1 MNRSMR
7 ASIVMAMLST
17 AAVLAVVPGA
27 RPAAAAGAARFQA
40 VAPTRLAD
48 TRQADCTCTRV
59 DTHTLR
65 VQVAGRGGVP
75 ADAIAA
81 ALTVTAT
88 GTAATGYATVWPTG
102 SARQETSTLNWDGG
116 QTRAN
121 GSIVQLGAGG
131 AVDVYVDGSLAAAQ
145 VIVDVSGAF
154 TPSGINGAGQF
165 RPLAPVRA
173 LDTRSGPRVGAG
185 QVVRV
190 GLPAGVPADA
200 TAIAVNVTAAD
211 SIGFGYLT
219 AYAARAAMP
228 STSTVNTDG
237 PGQNRAATAIV
248 PVSAGGMDV
257 YASSPTHVLV
267 DVVGWFTGASSAAS
281 SSGLFVP
288 VAPTRLFDTR
298 QALAPLASGAS
309 TRLYTD
315 SAVAASAWSQIAPAA
330 GALVVNVTA
339 TQSVAGGYVTAFASG
354 DALPPTSSL
363 NWGEGETVANLSIS
377 AVSARGV
384 AFFASTPTH
393 LLVDVTG
400 YFTGTPSPAPPVP
413 AATAIQDPTVAAI
426 VASGVTP
433 EVQAALGN
441 VEMKFLPDGS
451 VGANTSCSGQV
462 GVTTTNMWSVSG
474 TGVWSVT
481 TQRIALAAGL
491 ASTCA
496 GSLRPASAGAHE
508 AGHVLIAR
516 WRYAPRSD
524 AEQEQRTALVSALAP
539 GGEEC
544 LAEAVAQVMFAVKGS
559 GPYSL
564 GYGGAYQSCATAP
577 TTVALAQQV
586 LAIAG

>member
-1 MNRSMR
+1 MR
-7 ASIVMAMLST
+7 VSAAIALVSAV
-17 AAVLAVVPGA
+17 AVLGLAPDA
-27 RPAAAAGAARFQA
+27 RPAAAVGAARFQA

-59 DTHTLR
+59 DPHTVR

-75 ADAIAA
+75 ADAVAA
-81 ALTVTAT
+81 ALTVTVT
-88 GTAATGYATVWPTG
+88 GAAATGYATVWPTG
-102 SARQETSTLNWDGG
+102 SPRQETSTLNWDGG

-131 AVDVYVDGSLAAAQ
+131 AVDVYVDGSLDAAQ
-145 VIVDVSGAF
+145 VIIDVSGAF
-154 TPSGINGAGQF
+154 TPSGIDGAGQF
-165 RPLAPVRA
+165 RALGPVRA
-173 LDTRSGPRVGAG
+173 LDTRSGQRVGAG
-185 QVVRV
+185 QVVRI

-200 TAIAVNVTAAD
+200 TAIAVNVTATD
-211 SIGFGYLT
+211 STGFGYLT
-219 AYAARAAMP
+219 AYAAGATVP

-248 PVSAGGMDV
+248 PISAAGMDV

-267 DVVGWFTGASSAAS
+267 DVVGWFTGPSAGAS

-298 QALAPLASGAS
+298 QALAPLASGTS

-315 SAVAASAWSQIAPAA
+315 SAVAASAWAQIAPAA

-339 TQSVAGGYVTAFASG
+339 TQSGAGGYVTSFASG
-354 DALPPTSSL
+354 APLPPTSSL
-363 NWGEGETVANLSIS
+363 NWGPGETVANLTIS
-377 AVSARGV
+377 AVSTRGV
-384 AFFASTPTH
+384 AFFASAPAH

-400 YFTGTPSPAPPVP
+400 YFTGTAAPAGAAP
-413 AATAIQDPTVAAI
+413 AATAVQDPAVAAI

-433 EVQAALGN
+433 EVQATLGD

-451 VGANTSCSGQV
+451 VGANSTCSGQV
-462 GVTTTNMWSVSG
+462 GLTTTSMHSVVG

-491 ASTCA
+491 ASTCSA
-496 GSLRPASAGAHE
+496 TLRPASAGAHE

-516 WRYAPRSD
+516 WRYAPRSA
-524 AEQEQRTALVSALAP
+524 AEQDQRAALLAGLSP

-544 LAEAVAQVMFAVKGS
+544 LAEALAQAMFASKGI
-559 GPYSL
+559 GPYLS
-564 GYGGAYQSCATAP
+564 GYGGAYQTCASATTTA
-577 TTVALAQQV
+577 ALAQQV
-586 LAIAG
+586 LAIAS